1 MYNVKIF
8 FVYRSAAEFK
18 GNCKTVKL
26 FAKHMKVMVL
36 LSSRHFPLGWA
47 GEGGSRE
54 TMGFVETT
62 LAPTY
67 YYSFFYVTIFRV
79 EIGSNSEVLM

>member
-26 FAKHMKVMVL
+26 FAKHMKVMLL
-36 LSSRHFPLGWA
+36 LSSRHFHLGWA

-54 TMGFVETT
+54 TMGFVETI

-67 YYSFFYVTIFRV
+67 YYS
-79 EIGSNSEVLM
+79 